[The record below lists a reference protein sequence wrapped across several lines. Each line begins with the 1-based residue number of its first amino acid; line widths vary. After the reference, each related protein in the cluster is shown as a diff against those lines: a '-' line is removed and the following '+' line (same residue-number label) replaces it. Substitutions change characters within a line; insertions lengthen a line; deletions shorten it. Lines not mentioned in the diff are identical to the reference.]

1 MDVDE
6 EIEVDVTK
14 GRLKT
19 KGRGHRA
26 RQDGND
32 SEIGRGGVFESIDSA
47 KGAPRPRGDPRAA
60 MRKLR
65 AAGGP
70 VKSVE
75 GWIARRPRLRYD
87 AAARARPSARAARPP
102 ARRPDARRRRSSRRT
117 STRRRRRRT
126 SSTSSASSAR

>member
-47 KGAPRPRGDPRAA
+47 KGAPRPRGAVSYTHLTLPTKRI
-60 MRKLR
+60 
-65 AAGGP
+65 
-70 VKSVE
+70 V
-75 GWIARRPRLRYD
+75 
-87 AAARARPSARAARPP
+87 
-102 ARRPDARRRRSSRRT
+102 
-117 STRRRRRRT
+117 
-126 SSTSSASSAR
+126 